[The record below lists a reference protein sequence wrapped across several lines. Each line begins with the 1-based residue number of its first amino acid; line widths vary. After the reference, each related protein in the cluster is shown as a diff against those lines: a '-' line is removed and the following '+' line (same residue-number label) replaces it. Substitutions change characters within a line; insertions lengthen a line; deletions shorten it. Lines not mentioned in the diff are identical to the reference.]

1 MRTRKLLAAALFAG
15 FAVVAFAG
23 PVAAQETTPTTT
35 EITGECIEKL
45 EAGGTADDCQKAPSP
60 IKPATNELIWGA
72 ISFTVLFVLLWKLA
86 YPGIKKGME
95 ARTERIQT
103 SVDDAEAAKNEA
115 QSVLDDYRRQL
126 ADARNESAR
135 IIEEARQQAD
145 ALKKDHETRLQ
156 SELAEMRSRAA
167 ADIESAKAQAI
178 ADLRADVADLAIE
191 AAQVIVQHNLDRDT
205 QIQLIENY
213 INQVGSAN

>member
-1 MRTRKLLAAALFAG
+1 MRTRKLFAAIALVGVATFSLAT
-15 FAVVAFAG
+15 VASA
-23 PVAAQETTPTTT
+23 ETLPKGK
-35 EITGECIEKL
+35 GEAETACIEKL
-45 EAGGTADDCQKAPSP
+45 ANGGSIDDCQKAPSP
-60 IKPATNELIWGA
+60 IKPANNELIWGA
-72 ISFTVLFVLLWKLA
+72 ISFAVLFVLLWKLA

-95 ARTERIQT
+95 ARTERIQA
-103 SVDDAEAAKNEA
+103 SVDEAEAAKNEA

-145 ALKKDHETRLQ
+145 ALKRDQEARLQ
-156 SELAEMRSRAA
+156 AELAEMRSRAT
-167 ADIESAKAQAI
+167 ADVESAKTQAL
-178 ADLRADVADLAIE
+178 ADLRADVADVAIQ

-213 INQVGSAN
+213 INQVGSAS